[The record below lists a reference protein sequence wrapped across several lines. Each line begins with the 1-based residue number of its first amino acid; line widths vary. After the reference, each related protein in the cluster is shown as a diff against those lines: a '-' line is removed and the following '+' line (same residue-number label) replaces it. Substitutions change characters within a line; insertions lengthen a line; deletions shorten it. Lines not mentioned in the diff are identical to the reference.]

1 MATFEDNIRLKFAE
15 TADLVI
21 SKQKDY
27 GSGNILNSPIDPKL
41 AVLVRLND
49 KLQRFGNLLEKGRS
63 ASNESLQDTAKDIQG
78 YGVILECL
86 LDDTFDLPL
95 QEELDELGIR
105 PQ

>member
-1 MATFEDNIRLKFAE
+1 MASTFEDNTRLKLAE
-15 TADLVI
+15 VADLII

-49 KLQRFGNLLEKGRS
+49 KLARAGNLLQKGRT
-63 ASNESLQDTAKDIQG
+63 ASNESLEDTAKDIIG
-78 YGVILECL
+78 YGFILMAL

-95 QEELDELGIR
+95 EEEIKEYKDGV
-105 PQ
+105 

>member
-1 MATFEDNIRLKFAE
+1 MTFEDNCRLKLADV
-15 TADLVI
+15 ADLII

-49 KLQRFGNLLEKGRS
+49 KLQRFGNLLEKGRT
-63 ASNESLQDTAKDIQG
+63 ASNESLKDTAKDIQG
-78 YGVILECL
+78 YGAILECL

-95 QEELDELGIR
+95 EEEIKEYKDGV
-105 PQ
+105 